1 MPLGDVDKRDVGVAW
16 RAIMVGV
23 AGFGAPERFD
33 VPNGQLLVFLGE
45 LEGSASPVET
55 LWRLMHQSNSKKF
68 SSLREERWLS
78 RARIVLR
85 NPYCYRLRFGR
96 SRRGLLRQK

>member
-1 MPLGDVDKRDVGVAW
+1 MPLGDVDKRDVGVA
-16 RAIMVGV
+16 RCAIMVGV

-68 SSLREERWLS
+68 SSLREEQMAFQS
-78 RARIVLR
+78 S
-85 NPYCYRLRFGR
+85 YCVTESMLV
-96 SRRGLLRQK
+96 SATIWA

>member
-1 MPLGDVDKRDVGVAW
+1 
-16 RAIMVGV
+16 MVGV

-55 LWRLMHQSNSKKF
+55 LWRLMH
-68 SSLREERWLS
+68 
-78 RARIVLR
+78 
-85 NPYCYRLRFGR
+85 
-96 SRRGLLRQK
+96 